1 MVDKSDNMDFHNT
14 IKFILGGLTA
24 LYPNAGH
31 FVQATQTLI
40 MKLRHLLRKYGQKL
54 NSSLPSI
61 LESNIVCE
69 NLN

>member
-1 MVDKSDNMDFHNT
+1 MDLHNT
-14 IKFILGGLTA
+14 IKLILGGLTV

-40 MKLRHLLRKYGQKL
+40 MKLRHLLRKYGQKT
-54 NSSLPSI
+54 NSSPLPSL
-61 LESNIVCE
+61 LESNTVCE